1 MTPNNNNTK
10 ASTFDISISKDEYI
24 QIIDRLLRHVS
35 FQIFPG
41 EDGTVEEFI
50 FTEFLEQEMNEK
62 KAAILAKQGSLV
74 ARQFYPFQSQE
85 LRRVTGVYAGYF
97 FSIDDVCLGEGD
109 FQKFRRSLIEG
120 LPQSK
125 FFAGCA
131 KLLRGLDTHY
141 LEFCLDK
148 VTTGLINHMN
158 STALEYETTG
168 KFLHLLTS
176 PKFAQYFR
184 SMTGN
189 AEAFVYFIVPREIWS
204 GYNETMTQFV
214 QAVPELIDFTN
225 KVNDILSFYKES
237 IVSSERNGYV
247 YHRAQASQSTI
258 SECLSSLVDGIFE
271 SIHNIEA
278 TLISQPDLF
287 KVVNGFIRGYI
298 AFHVIEPRYRIGELA
313 VPCLK

>member
-1 MTPNNNNTK
+1 MRN
-10 ASTFDISISKDEYI
+10 F
-24 QIIDRLLRHVS
+24 R
-35 FQIFPG
+35 FQISPS
-41 EDGTVEEFI
+41 EDGNLENFI
-50 FTEFLEQEMNEK
+50 FTKFLEQEMDER

-85 LRRVTGVYAGYF
+85 VRRVTGVYAGYF
-97 FSIDDVCLGEGD
+97 FAIDDICSGEGD
-109 FQKFRRSLIEG
+109 LQKFRRSLIEG

-125 FFAGCA
+125 LFEGCA

-141 LEFCLDK
+141 LEFFSDK
-148 VTTGLINHMN
+148 VITGLINHMS
-158 STALEYETTG
+158 STALEHETTG
-168 KFLHLLTS
+168 KFLHLRKS
-176 PKFAQYFR
+176 PNFAQYFR

-189 AEAFVYFIVPREIWS
+189 AEAFVYFIVPREICS
-204 GYNETMTQFV
+204 GYNETMTQFI

-258 SECLSSLVDGIFE
+258 SECLSSLVDEILE

-278 TLISQPDLF
+278 TLTSQPDLF